1 MKSLSALRL
10 RLRQGWSLMMEDSH
24 HVRMRILISFSIWRV
39 PKFSTQT
46 QTDIVLTTS
55 MAEEQVEEEKVSAVM
70 VLVVK
75 HKSDVLPWVGW
86 LIFLRR
92 SCRSRA
98 FPKDGTRDERV
109 HSCHDLSIRCPPLLL
124 LIYFIC
130 EYHGGKIRQRN

>member
-1 MKSLSALRL
+1 MFDNRNRNRTIVSNTF
-10 RLRQGWSLMMEDSH
+10 
-24 HVRMRILISFSIWRV
+24 VRFDIWRV
-39 PKFSTQT
+39 QKFRARKQT
-46 QTDIVLTTS
+46 QTDIDDIVLTTS
-55 MAEEQVEEEKVSAVM
+55 MAEEQVEEKKVSAVM

-130 EYHGGKIRQRN
+130 EYHGGKIRQRK